1 MHPETLSAVMSS
13 AVVIVMVLVGLFT
26 AWRSW
31 KRQRTFSWCA
41 LGTSALIAACASGKP
56 DTVVTNKILLLTT
69 IAVGL
74 QIVYDGYKQQKAR
87 KAG

>member
-1 MHPETLSAVMSS
+1 MRPETLASVMSS
-13 AVVIVMVLVGLFT
+13 SIVVGMVLVGLFT

-31 KRQRTFSWCA
+31 RRNRTFSWCA

-56 DTVVTNKILLLTT
+56 NTAITNKILLLTT

-74 QIVYDGYKQQKAR
+74 QIVYDGYKHQKAN
-87 KAG
+87 KAS

>member
-1 MHPETLSAVMSS
+1 MRPEILSTIMSS
-13 AVVIVMVLVGLFT
+13 AILSGMVLVGFFT

-56 DTVVTNKILLLTT
+56 DTAVTNKIFVLTA

-74 QIVYDGYKQQKAR
+74 QIVYDSYKQQKAS
-87 KAG
+87 KAN